1 MSSQNYG
8 RQSKSDGYSN
18 SVPVSAECISV
29 EAYPVEAYSTPLP
42 PSSAAYSPPP
52 PPLSTDVPAVNEGSN
67 QTAKAFDNSQLNPC
81 SLLNYSAAIKAYL
94 SRSSWP
100 KGLQDVF
107 INGFNTIPTRFIICD
122 DSGSMISN
130 DGHRVVKDGAKAR

>member
-1 MSSQNYG
+1 MSQ
-8 RQSKSDGYSN
+8 QSMKVAIRTGM
-18 SVPVSAECISV
+18 
-29 EAYPVEAYSTPLP
+29 
-42 PSSAAYSPPP
+42 
-52 PPLSTDVPAVNEGSN
+52 
-67 QTAKAFDNSQLNPC
+67 AFHNSQLNPC
-81 SLLNYSAAIKAYL
+81 SIFDYSAAIRDYL

-100 KGLQDVF
+100 KGLQNVF